1 MSELSPNFALPY
13 MQSSQAQKHVTHNEA
28 LERLDVLAQL
38 ALEGFATLT
47 PPAAPTE
54 GEAHGIGAGATGVWA
69 GQDGRIAA
77 WLGGTWVFIDPGHG
91 WRAWGR
97 AEAELRAWDGA
108 AWTPVTGDMTNL
120 DGVGIGAAWDS
131 VNRLAVAS
139 DAALFTHA
147 GGGHQLKI
155 NKASSGDT
163 GSILYQTNWSGRAE
177 MGLAAS
183 DDFAVKVSDGTD
195 WFEALRIDHT
205 TGAVS
210 LPNTVLPARQIYPI
224 TGRWYMEPGNGW
236 AGFSTN
242 WGSAT
247 ENYTQI
253 YGTGAEPD
261 PLWYVFG
268 PFLESGAVLHSVNG
282 MLRVNN
288 TEVTAINIRVI
299 LGTGPFDTGDWGA
312 IGDVTYT
319 TIASVNGLALEDNHF
334 NAINIDLGDHV
345 VSADSVML
353 MFIQP
358 VGTVTATRF
367 LNGPLSFIFT
377 AAP

>member
-195 WFEALRIDHT
+195 WFEALRIDHATGGVALPSGRSDMPVFSCGVDDPNKDFFNGDLLTIVPT
-205 TGAVS
+205 TDTHSGQVDASKYQVPVTGTYFLSITSLIRSVSGSPTNIKMNLRANNLKIQELTVEEFVLESRSMPVVVS
-210 LPNTVLPARQIYPI
+210 LA
-224 TGRWYMEPGNGW
+224 
-236 AGFSTN
+236 AGDIVDLALVVQN
-242 WGSAT
+242 GSAPSVRFW
-247 ENYTQI
+247 NA
-253 YGTGAEPD
+253 TGWM
-261 PLWYVFG
+261 LYRI
-268 PFLESGAVLHSVNG
+268 GA
-282 MLRVNN
+282 
-288 TEVTAINIRVI
+288 
-299 LGTGPFDTGDWGA
+299 
-312 IGDVTYT
+312 
-319 TIASVNGLALEDNHF
+319 
-334 NAINIDLGDHV
+334 
-345 VSADSVML
+345 
-353 MFIQP
+353 
-358 VGTVTATRF
+358 
-367 LNGPLSFIFT
+367 
-377 AAP
+377 